1 MQGYTR
7 RTVKEDIP
15 YLAVNLRKEDKAEI
29 QASSGL
35 DPEVAL
41 GMGLLVSKRCNTIC
55 LSDGTPAAI
64 YGVNDT
70 GVTGLGSIWLLA
82 TPDLLKVQRQFLRE
96 CREGISEISQGY
108 SCVFNYTDARNAVH
122 HKWLKWCGFTFIK
135 EHKNFGKQQETFYEF
150 VKITEGLPHV

>member
-7 RTVKEDIP
+7 ETTEKDIP
-15 YLAVNLRKEDKAEI
+15 HLAVNLREEDKAEI
-29 QASSGL
+29 QAGSGL
-35 DPEVAL
+35 EPQMAL
-41 GMGLLVSKRCNTIC
+41 MLGLKVSRRCRTIC
-55 LSDGTPAAI
+55 MSDGTPTGI

-70 GVTGLGSIWLLA
+70 AIKGLGSIWLLA

-108 SCVFNYTDARNAVH
+108 SCVFNYTDARNSVH

-135 EHKNFGKQQETFYEF
+135 EHKNFGKQKETFYEF